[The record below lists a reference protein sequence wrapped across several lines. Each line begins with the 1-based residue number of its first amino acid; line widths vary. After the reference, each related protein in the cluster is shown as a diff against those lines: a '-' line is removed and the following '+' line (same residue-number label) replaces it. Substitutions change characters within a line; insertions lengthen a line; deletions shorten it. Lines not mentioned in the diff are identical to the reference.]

1 MTQNIEQRTLAAA
14 KLIEQSGLAS
24 HEYVT
29 TESEHYTKPTGEKG
43 LSVAGINNIA
53 LRTISSNQAA
63 FDSQSKQN
71 QTKFDTQDAT
81 QKNDFAVRMAEFESK
96 FQTQYTYKRVGP
108 WVANLDLTVDDHKD
122 VAFEYPADS
131 GEWYAPKLSLLP
143 FNTGNV
149 F

>member
-81 QKNDFAVRMAEFESK
+81 QKMTSRFEWRNSSPSFK
-96 FQTQYTYKRVGP
+96 PSTPIR
-108 WVANLDLTVDDHKD
+108 
-122 VAFEYPADS
+122 E
-131 GEWYAPKLSLLP
+131 
-143 FNTGNV
+143 
-149 F
+149 